1 MGVLGR
7 YYGSLIANV
16 IFLII
21 YILII
26 YRNAILNLNL
36 PQIKKGLLFSLPL
49 VPSTFLH
56 IIINVADR
64 IILERYVTLAAL
76 GIYSV
81 SYTLG
86 IVLQIFAYSSYLAFE
101 PIIFSKIGKVDFS
114 QTVIKIRRYYLYV
127 IFCLSF
133 LYALFSKE
141 ILYMMASSK
150 FSSGYKVIPIIILS
164 TIFLSENYLFGTIL
178 IGIKKT
184 KISLILNL
192 IGAVIN
198 VIVNLLLIPIIGI
211 YGAAISTLASY
222 LVMFY
227 LFYFYLN
234 KHMGM
239 KFLKINKD
247 IVSLLVGS
255 LLAYIFVYNFN
266 YGINLQFILLK
277 FLVACLYIIFISKLN
292 KIKLNDIVYLRNYW

>member
-1 MGVLGR
+1 
-7 YYGSLIANV
+7 
-16 IFLII
+16 
-21 YILII
+21 
-26 YRNAILNLNL
+26 
-36 PQIKKGLLFSLPL
+36 
-49 VPSTFLH
+49 
-56 IIINVADR
+56 
-64 IILERYVTLAAL
+64 
-76 GIYSV
+76 
-81 SYTLG
+81 
-86 IVLQIFAYSSYLAFE
+86 VLQIFAYSSYLAFE

-164 TIFLSENYLFGTIL
+164 TIFLSENYLFGTIS

-198 VIVNLLLIPIIGI
+198 VIFNLLLIPIIGI

-292 KIKLNDIVYLRNYW
+292 KIRLSDIVYLRNYW